1 MKICVAT
8 DVHPPDDQRIVKEI
22 RSLLKLGKICYI
34 HPEKGIENLKVE
46 HYEIPKYYPRFKRIL
61 RGPKDIYKV
70 AKEISPDFFHFHDP
84 ELIPTGVKLAKQ
96 GIKVIYDVHENYPA
110 VILTKNWIPK
120 WIRKVVSKLFEMY
133 ENWAVKHFYGVV
145 VVTENMCERFSKYTR
160 CALVPNYPDLKDFEG
175 LKKID
180 RNDSRVRF
188 IYVGSIDEDRA
199 IVEMMEAFRKVRE
212 KLDYVEFYMVG
223 PIFSQKLESFI
234 RSFNVPGFVYHPR
247 VPHRRALEMV
257 AQSDVGMIIIHR
269 NPSKEISSPVKLF
282 EYTYFGLPVIA
293 SDFEYWRK
301 TLLNYECVYYVDP
314 ESVEQIANVMV
325 HAAESFKKREEHDCG
340 MLKYTW
346 SVAEEGLISLYF
358 EKETKGL

>member
-8 DVHPPDDQRIVKEI
+8 DVHPPDDQRITKEI
-22 RSLLKLGKICYI
+22 RSLLKLGGVCYI
-34 HPEKGIENLKVE
+34 HPEGEVKDMEIEQ
-46 HYEIPKYYPRFKRIL
+46 YEIPRYSSRFKRII
-61 RGPKDIYKV
+61 RGTKDVYKI
-70 AKEISPDFFHFHDP
+70 ARRILPDFFHFHDP
-84 ELIPTGVKLAKQ
+84 ELIPVGVKLAKQ

-120 WIRKVVSKLFEMY
+120 WMRKVVSKLFEMY
-133 ENWAVKHFYGVV
+133 ENLAVKRFYGVV
-145 VVTENMCERFSKYTR
+145 VVTENMCERFSKYTK
-160 CALVPNYPDLKDFEG
+160 CALVPNYPDLKDFKG

-180 RNDSRVRF
+180 RNDGKVRF

-212 KLDYVEFYMVG
+212 KLSYVEFYMVG
-223 PIFSQKLESFI
+223 PIFSQKLENYI

-293 SDFEYWRK
+293 SDFEYWKK
-301 TLLNYECVYYVDP
+301 TLASYKCVYYVDP
-314 ESVEQIANVMV
+314 NDVGQISNIM
-325 HAAESFKKREEHDCG
+325 S
-340 MLKYTW
+340 
-346 SVAEEGLISLYF
+346 SVAEFLKSGGKFDCDELEYTWDLA
-358 EKETKGL
+358 EKELIGVYKSGEKI